1 MLNDKRKD
9 IDLDSVAYTLT
20 AVRLISRCR
29 CVALSAGDVTLETF
43 CETETFNATC
53 AVGEAI
59 LMTHAR
65 YGRMRLSRCVRQDYG
80 HVGCGA
86 DVMAAVDRRCS
97 GRRSCEIAIPDA
109 SFSAVDQPCPQDLK
123 PYLEA
128 AYRCVTGRPI

>member
-1 MLNDKRKD
+1 MVISSLK
-9 IDLDSVAYTLT
+9 LT
-20 AVRLISRCR
+20 GLCCTYAVLLADDTRP
-29 CVALSAGDVTLETF
+29 ETF

-53 AVGEAI
+53 GAGEAI
-59 LMTHAR
+59 LMTHAQ

-86 DVMAAVDRRCS
+86 DVLPAVDRRCS

-109 SFSAVDQPCPQDLK
+109 SFALTQACPQDLK

-128 AYRCVTGRPI
+128 AYRCVTGS